1 MQGTD
6 YEEYADAMEQSSRER
21 VSKKPVQKKDSAGAI
36 AGVVVRAHGHVYD
49 VEPAGRSAAARR

>member
-6 YEEYADAMEQSSRER
+6 YEEYADAMEQSYRER

-36 AGVVVRAHGHVYD
+36 AGVVVRARGTFMTSSRQ
-49 VEPAGRSAAARR
+49 ASAAARH